1 ASWYPAAVVVIA
13 TLIVLGLLTFVVPTF
28 GEIYASFGGELP
40 APTQMLISISN
51 TLKSNILFVIG
62 FFIALVVINKQI
74 YKTDKGKRFYHKLFL
89 KIPLIGKILHK
100 GALAKFARTFA
111 TLINGGVPILRSI
124 EIASTVVGNV
134 LIEES
139 LQKTKDEVE
148 KGKSIAL
155 SLSKEYFPPMF
166 IAMASVGENTG
177 RLDEMLDTI
186 ANFYEDEVDR
196 EVDALISTLEPL
208 LMVFIGGIVGFILIA
223 LYLPI
228 FKMGELI
235 K

>member
-1 ASWYPAAVVVIA
+1 
-13 TLIVLGLLTFVVPTF
+13 
-28 GEIYASFGGELP
+28 
-40 APTQMLISISN
+40 
-51 TLKSNILFVIG
+51 K
-62 FFIALVVINKQI
+62 
-74 YKTDKGKRFYHKLFL
+74 FYHNLFL

-111 TLINGGVPILRSI
+111 TLINGGVPILRSV

-139 LQKTKDEVE
+139 LQKTKDEIE
-148 KGKSIAL
+148 KGKPIAA
-155 SLSKEYFPPMF
+155 SLDKKYFPPMF
-166 IAMASVGENTG
+166 IAMAAVGENTG